1 MDGLNIV
8 HIDRNQLF
16 REGLRRILDGSSYN
30 IAHGISS
37 VAEGIAQILT
47 HQPGMVIIDTA
58 GYGDVLVELMLS
70 IRGVPTPP
78 RVVILT
84 DAVGIPRLAS
94 ALSAGVDG
102 YLLKDMSSEALKQ
115 SLNLV
120 VMGEKVFPTDLA
132 HLLINSRHI
141 GQNEKVADRPG
152 QLSDRE
158 SEILACLVNG
168 QSNKVIASQLRIT
181 EGTVKVHLKG
191 VLKKIHVT
199 NRTQAAI
206 WALQNG
212 VIAAAHAVAQG
223 VHSAIPLQPPP
234 VASGLAPPV
243 ERAPLSC
250 GRVGRPAASSAIAAR
265 TSVLSR

>member
-1 MDGLNIV
+1 MDDISIV

-16 REGLRRILDGSSYN
+16 REGLRRILDGSSYK
-30 IAHGISS
+30 IVLGVSS
-37 VAEGIAQILT
+37 FSEGIAQIVA
-47 HQPGMVIIDTA
+47 HKPGIVIIDTA
-58 GYGDVLVELMLS
+58 GYGDILADLMLS
-70 IRGVPTPP
+70 IRDVPVPP

-84 DAVGIPRLAS
+84 DSVGIPRLAN

-102 YLLKDMSSEALKQ
+102 YLLKDMSAEALKQ

-132 HLLINSRHI
+132 HLLINSRHL
-141 GQNEKVADRPG
+141 GQTDKAADRTG

-168 QSNKVIASQLRIT
+168 QSNKVIAGHLHIT

-191 VLKKIHVT
+191 VLKKIRVA

-212 VIAAAHAVAQG
+212 VIAATLAVAQRP
-223 VHSAIPLQPPP
+223 HSGLPLQPPP

-250 GRVGRPAASSAIAAR
+250 GRVGRPATSARVAPMSI
-265 TSVLSR
+265 LSR

>member
-1 MDGLNIV
+1 MDGISIV

-16 REGLRRILDGSSYN
+16 REGLRRILEGSPYS
-30 IAHGISS
+30 IALDIAS
-37 VAEGIAQILT
+37 VSEGIAQILT
-47 HQPGMVIIDTA
+47 HKPGIVIIDTA
-58 GYGDVLVELMLS
+58 GYGEILAELMLS
-70 IRGVPTPP
+70 IKGVPVPP

-84 DAVGIPRLAS
+84 DSVGIPRLAN

-102 YLLKDMSSEALKQ
+102 YLLKDMSAEALKQ
-115 SLNLV
+115 SLSLV

-132 HLLINSRHI
+132 HLLINSRHL
-141 GQNEKVADRPG
+141 GQNDKAPARTG

-168 QSNKVIASQLRIT
+168 QSNKVIAGHLRIT

-191 VLKKIHVT
+191 VLKKIRVT

-212 VIAAAHAVAQG
+212 VVAAAHAVSQRSHPG
-223 VHSAIPLQPPP
+223 MPPQPPP
-234 VASGLAPPV
+234 AASGVALPV

-250 GRVGRPAASSAIAAR
+250 GRVGRPASPATAVPISI
-265 TSVLSR
+265 LSR